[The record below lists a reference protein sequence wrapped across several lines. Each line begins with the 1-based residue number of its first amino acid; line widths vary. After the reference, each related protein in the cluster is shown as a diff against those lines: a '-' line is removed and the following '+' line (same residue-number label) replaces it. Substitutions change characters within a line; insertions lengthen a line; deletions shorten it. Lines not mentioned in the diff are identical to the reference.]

1 MFSALDF
8 VGLVVAA
15 LMVLAPMSMMLTD
28 RDLGRVNN
36 PNTSASDT
44 MDDIARLPLKPST

>member
-28 RDLGRVNN
+28 RDLGRNN